1 MVICRLPA
9 QFFTGTKD
17 ISHPIRPLP
26 CAITSLSPSKTV
38 DLVES
43 RMFMLG
49 MGYVGQFFGQQL
61 KNEGWVVKGTC
72 RSSRKKKE
80 LEEIGFDAFVF
91 NASEPESSVLS
102 SVSSCTHLLVSIPP
116 VPGLGDPLL
125 KHGELLRGALGDG
138 SLQWL
143 CYLSSTGVYGDC
155 SGAWVDEDYLANPS
169 IEPAK
174 SRLLAENEWL
184 SFGDSLGLSTQVLRL
199 GGIYGPGRSA
209 IDTMIKQQP
218 LTSRQKMRSSK
229 RYTSRVHVEDICQAL
244 RATIEMPSIRRIYNV
259 VDDDPAPREEV
270 FAYAEDLVEKKWPG
284 FIEQAPLTPKED
296 KPCVFGKRSSRGEK
310 RVSNARM
317 KSELG
322 VKLRH
327 PSYRS
332 GLLSITEQ
340 LTL

>member
-1 MVICRLPA
+1 ALLPRIQRFRSRRHSLTFHLSLPRRFRGTGQPGQEMVICRLPA

-155 SGAWVDEDYLANPS
+155 SGAWVDED
-169 IEPAK
+169 
-174 SRLLAENEWL
+174 
-184 SFGDSLGLSTQVLRL
+184 
-199 GGIYGPGRSA
+199 A